1 MIQNQSSNIAMGGF
15 KHVNHS
21 ASSHDKMT
29 LSGTLNKTLILTLLV
44 FVGGFFSWSGRI
56 GAELFMPVFIITLIV
71 SLGIV
76 FTLMFKPLLAN
87 ILAPIYAVVEGVF
100 LGMVSLKFNG
110 IYDGIVT
117 QAILLTLVIALVMN
131 FLYRNEIIKVT
142 EKFKAVIFGA
152 TLGIFGVYMLSMIL
166 SFFGTGIPL
175 IHESGL
181 VGIGFSLFVVTIAS
195 LNLLMDFH
203 FIDKQVEQNM
213 PKKMEWYGGFMLIV
227 TLIWIYIEILRLLSK
242 IRNRN

>member
-1 MIQNQSSNIAMGGF
+1 MQNESSNIAMSGF
-15 KHVNHS
+15 KHVNHAQS
-21 ASSHDKMT
+21 QNKMT

-44 FVGGFFSWSGRI
+44 FLGGFVSWAGYI
-56 GAELFMPVFIITLIV
+56 PATLYMPVFIITLIT
-71 SLGIV
+71 SLIIV

-87 ILAPIYAVVEGVF
+87 ILAPIYALVEGVF
-100 LGMVSLKFNG
+100 LGMVSLIFET
-110 IYDGIVT
+110 IYPGIVT
-117 QAILLTLVIALVMN
+117 QAILLTLAIALIMN
-131 FLYRNEIIKVT
+131 LLYRNQIIKVT
-142 EKFKAVIFGA
+142 KKFQAVVFGA
-152 TLGIFGVYMLSMIL
+152 TLGIFAVYMISMVM

-227 TLIWIYIEILRLLSK
+227 TLVWIYIEVLKLLSK
-242 IRNRN
+242 LKSRD